1 MYNGCN
7 EEIGDR
13 MKLKR
18 IEAIGFKSF
27 ADKTIIEFGD
37 GITAIVG
44 PNGSGK
50 SNISDAVKWVLG
62 EQSSKSL
69 RGDRMADVIFNGTT
83 KRPPLNVAEVTI
95 VLDNS
100 DGTLPVDYDEVSI
113 TRRIFR
119 SGESQYLINKQTV
132 RLKDVRDLIA
142 DTGIGADSLSIISQD
157 KVRSVVEVG
166 NEGRR
171 SIIEEAAGVLKY
183 KMRKK
188 ETVRNLEHTE
198 TNLERARDILIE
210 LESQYNRLKKQAS
223 IAEKYLELKKELES
237 IEIALYVQDIEVA
250 LKNIKDLE
258 QKINEYSIQVIN
270 YEAMKAKN
278 SEKIQTLTGLKAD
291 YEKQINRFQEELMD
305 INSKISFIDGKRR
318 ALIGQSE
325 EGDYEVILI
334 ETINDVRN
342 KQSELRRLEE
352 TTQEKEERLD
362 FLKKELTVKR
372 NHYFQKQSQ
381 YQTLK
386 AKTDWLNDFS
396 NSYYSGVREVII
408 GKEHGFLSGIHG
420 TVESL
425 ISTDETYI
433 EAIETTLQAAM
444 QHIVVDNV
452 PSAQQAI
459 DYLKRGNRGRA
470 TFLPMDVMRPRF
482 IDSNSYNVIRH
493 LNGFIDVAVN
503 LVNYDSKF
511 DSVMKNLLGNVIVCD
526 NLDHATAIARAI
538 NHRYR
543 IVTLDGEV
551 IHVGGSMTGGRQ
563 QKKTPSLL
571 QQRQQ
576 LEDAQKEIEQL
587 EKQLPHL
594 QGTIQRI
601 EEEIELL
608 ESTLYHDQ
616 VEVMRLREVIRAKQS
631 TINQLKVNE
640 EEDEVKR
647 LVETRQQLTSK
658 LQDLRLKNVEN
669 TEAIEH
675 LERENRE
682 IDKFV
687 RNATN
692 EIHDLDVEKNRL
704 DVRCNNLLDFLQNEY
719 QMTFDHAKAN
729 YRLTVDYEVAKI
741 KVRTLR
747 RHIEQLGHVNLAA
760 IEEFEEVATRY
771 EQLQANYDDLMQ
783 AKENIFT
790 SISELDEVMIERF
803 KETFDRVNTEFGI
816 VFRQLFRGGHAEL
829 VLEDESDLLN
839 TGVEIVAQPPG
850 TKLNNV
856 NLLSGGQKTLTAIS
870 LLFAILRVRTIPFVI
885 LDECEAALDEANVV
899 RYADY
904 LKEYSDQTQFI
915 VITHRKGTMEK
926 ADYLYGITM
935 QEQGVTTVVSVRFEE
950 AQELVG
956 EEKVEQVV

>member
-237 IEIALYVQDIEVA
+237 IEIALCVQDIEVA

-420 TVESL
+420 TVELL

-783 AKENIFT
+783 AKENILT